1 MEQLLGTCQ
10 RAKDFDYICISYSSE
25 ECEVRAH
32 RWSGF
37 KWRKWRSVVQLS
49 SKGEELV
56 GARPIVTD
64 VVMAGGFS
72 SVALHKSVKR
82 RSFRSM
88 CRD

>member
-10 RAKDFDYICISYSSE
+10 RAKDFGHIRVSYSIE
-25 ECEVRAH
+25 ECEVRAR

-56 GARPIVTD
+56 GARPIATD

-72 SVALHKSVKR
+72 SVALHKSVR
-82 RSFRSM
+82 
-88 CRD
+88 